1 MPDAGTSTSSAPIGA
16 FDSGLGGL
24 TVVRALREQ
33 LPNER
38 IVYVGDTAHVPYGGR
53 SVEEVQRFSIAITRY
68 LLETHRTKAIVVPCN
83 TATSAAVPLLRELFP
98 HIPIIGT
105 EPGVKPAA
113 QATKTGVVGVL
124 ATVGTLT
131 GDRMARLVSTFADG
145 VTVLKQPCPR
155 WVELVEAGKFDTPET
170 VDAVRESVDPLL
182 SRGADVL
189 VLGCTHFPV
198 LTPIIRQ
205 VAGGKVTIIDTTDAI
220 VRRVTEV
227 VCPPP
232 RIGATGDLVLYAT
245 GDVVRFASGAQYL
258 LGTPVPVSPLAIPPH
273 LANRSFAT
281 SNES

>member
-1 MPDAGTSTSSAPIGA
+1 MPDAGAHTSSAPIGA

-24 TVVRALREQ
+24 TVVRALRTQ
-33 LPNER
+33 LPSER

-53 SVEEVQRFSIAITRY
+53 SAEEVQRFSIAIARY
-68 LLETHRTKAIVVPCN
+68 LLDTHHVKAIVVPCN

-98 HIPIIGT
+98 QVPIIGT

-113 QATKTGVVGVL
+113 RATKTGVVGVL

-170 VDAVRESVDPLL
+170 VDAVRESVAPLL

-198 LTPIIRQ
+198 LTPLIRQ
-205 VAGGKVTIIDTTDAI
+205 VAGDRVIIIDTTNAI

-227 VCPPP
+227 VCPAPG
-232 RIGATGDLVLYAT
+232 IGETGDLVLYAT
-245 GDVVRFASGAQYL
+245 GDVARFASGARYL
-258 LGTPVPVSPLAIPPH
+258 LGTAVPVSPLVIPPH
-273 LANRSFAT
+273 LADGLSVSR
-281 SNES
+281 NEL